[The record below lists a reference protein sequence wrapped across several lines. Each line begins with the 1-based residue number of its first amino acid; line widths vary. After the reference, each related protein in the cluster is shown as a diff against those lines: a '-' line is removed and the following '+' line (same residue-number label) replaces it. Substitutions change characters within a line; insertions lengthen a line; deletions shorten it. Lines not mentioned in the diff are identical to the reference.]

1 MNFTA
6 ADAQKNVQDFID
18 CTGGPNKIY
27 YDAIIDKI
35 KNLSVNGYHSLV
47 IDTPTEEV
55 LSKLLSNGFRVDTI
69 YNDDCSGTTTIY
81 WE

>member
-6 ADAQKNVQDFID
+6 ADAKKNVQDFID
-18 CTGGPNKIY
+18 CVGGANKIY

-35 KNLSVNGYHSLV
+35 KQLSLNGYQSIV
-47 IDTPTEEV
+47 VNTPNEQV

-69 YNDDCSGTTTIY
+69 YNDDGSETTTIY